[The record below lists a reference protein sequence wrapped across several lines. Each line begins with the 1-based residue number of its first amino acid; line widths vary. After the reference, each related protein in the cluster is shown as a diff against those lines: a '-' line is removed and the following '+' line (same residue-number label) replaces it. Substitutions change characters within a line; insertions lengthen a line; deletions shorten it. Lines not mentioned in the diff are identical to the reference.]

1 MTEFTPLN
9 TTCMSAQSAGE
20 QQGQE
25 EGAAF
30 VAHSSTFRVQWH
42 WLGTQRRDFLTRHST
57 KMSQDGS
64 CIIRKDCE
72 VPPMPVWGGTQRETQ
87 SVHTPHASIPRAK
100 LPCWALLRRE
110 ATKRMDLGIL
120 PWKWFR
126 FSHRKTTPVGVGI
139 YFSTMHCYMAIFLFH
154 YPPVF
159 LLW

>member
-1 MTEFTPLN
+1 MAAFTPLN
-9 TTCMSAQSAGE
+9 ATCYIQLHVCSVSWGTGGHKEGE
-20 QQGQE
+20 
-25 EGAAF
+25 AF
-30 VAHSSTFRVQWH
+30 GAHSTTFRAHLHQ
-42 WLGTQRRDFLTRHST
+42 LKTLRRDLLTRHST

-72 VPPMPVWGGTQRETQ
+72 VPPMPVGRVTRRQTQ
-87 SVHTPHASIPRAK
+87 SVHIPSAK
-100 LPCWALLRRE
+100 LPCWALLRSE
-110 ATKRMDLGIL
+110 ATKRVGLGIL